1 MKKYSILSILILSL
15 ILSASCS
22 VEELLKE
29 EPGNV
34 EQLTSNSPWTF
45 NSFELAWATK
55 TETDTITD
63 QEIENEVNDSYKNL
77 EFTFNSDGTGLTT
90 IRNSEEESLTWTWF
104 FDGNDKLCF
113 DGVCGTDSFTN
124 VKLSENNFSF
134 DLTAGAPSNTEGEK
148 IIYSGRYTFN

>member
-1 MKKYSILSILILSL
+1 MKKHSLYSILILS
-15 ILSASCS
+15 ILLFASCS

-34 EQLTSNSPWTF
+34 ELLTSNSPWTF
-45 NSFELAWATK
+45 KSFELAWATK
-55 TETDTITD
+55 PETDTITD
-63 QEIENEVNDSYKNL
+63 QEIENGVNDNYKDFEL
-77 EFTFNSDGTGLTT
+77 TFHSDGTGQTI
-90 IRNSEEESLTWTWF
+90 IRNTEEEALTWSWF

-124 VKLSENNFSF
+124 IKLSENNFSF